1 MVKVEA
7 QVCYGDRAFLFWVSG
22 YKFQVTGM
30 SLLDLQPVTC
40 NPQQCL
46 TTDY

>member
-30 SLLDLQPVTC
+30 FLLVTCDLQPVTMPDC
-40 NPQQCL
+40 
-46 TTDY
+46 